1 MNLRWEAFR
10 TGAALVIRT
19 GRARRGHRF
28 VVIDMDLR
36 ARRCVA
42 RLAGQGMHAREIAVA
57 MNRPLPFVKN
67 ELEKIQQMGC

>member
-28 VVIDMDLR
+28 VVIDLDLR

-42 RLAGQGMHAREIAVA
+42 RLAGQGMDAGEIARA
-57 MNRPLPFVKN
+57 LGRPVNFVKD
-67 ELEKIQQMGC
+67 ELGNIQ